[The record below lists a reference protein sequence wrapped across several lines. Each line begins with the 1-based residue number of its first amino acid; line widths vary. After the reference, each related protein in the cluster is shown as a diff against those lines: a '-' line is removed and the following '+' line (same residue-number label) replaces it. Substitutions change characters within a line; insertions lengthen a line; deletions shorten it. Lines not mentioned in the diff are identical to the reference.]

1 MNPSQPGYNFTTA
14 DLQRFNITPED
25 AARLLARETQG
36 GAVPVNQLE
45 NPITALLAEMVRAQR
60 RFNARY
66 GSFGWSLAAWA
77 KLQLL
82 QQNPLRAYMLIQN
95 VGSGDLMVLFESGPA
110 SAADLS
116 STGGQAQLTVEQTR
130 AVRIVAG
137 GNYEPLV
144 APSTE
149 VTIFTLGTAT
159 QGVVVEG
166 V

>member
-1 MNPSQPGYNFTTA
+1 MKPSPPGYNFSTA
-14 DLQRFNITPED
+14 DLLRFNVTPEE
-25 AARLLARETQG
+25 AARLLARETGG

-45 NPITALLAEMVRAQR
+45 NPIPALLAELVRAQR

-66 GSFGWSLAAWA
+66 GNFAWSLAAWA
-77 KLQLL
+77 KIQLL

-110 SAADLS
+110 SAQDLS
-116 STGGQAQLTVEQTR
+116 GASGQAQLTVEQSR

-159 QGVVVEG
+159 QGVVIEG